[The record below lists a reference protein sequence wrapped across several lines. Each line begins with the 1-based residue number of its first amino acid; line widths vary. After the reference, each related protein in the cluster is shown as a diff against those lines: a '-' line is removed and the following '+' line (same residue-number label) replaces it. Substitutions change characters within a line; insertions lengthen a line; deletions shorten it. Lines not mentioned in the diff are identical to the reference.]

1 MMRKRRV
8 VVVEHR
14 YTVADVLSRTL
25 EPILD
30 CGSKVRCGQH
40 VLTLTQCDVIHL
52 NKCVLVNHILIVF
65 FLLLLF

>member
-1 MMRKRRV
+1 MMMMMRKRRV

-30 CGSKVRCGQH
+30 CGSKVI
-40 VLTLTQCDVIHL
+40 L
-52 NKCVLVNHILIVF
+52 LVRSTRFNTDAM
-65 FLLLLF
+65 